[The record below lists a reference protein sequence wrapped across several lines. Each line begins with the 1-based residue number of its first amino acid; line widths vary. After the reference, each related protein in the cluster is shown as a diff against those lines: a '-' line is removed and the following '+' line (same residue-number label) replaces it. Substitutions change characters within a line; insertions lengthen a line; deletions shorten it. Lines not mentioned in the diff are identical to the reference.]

1 MGETGMRILII
12 GAGAIGGIT
21 GGYLART
28 GEDVTLVDRV
38 EAHVHAMQANG
49 LLIDGLPGE
58 LRVPVKAALP
68 EELVGVYDLVLLAVK
83 SQHTRDALPLV
94 VQHLAP
100 EGIGISLQNGLGN
113 KPLLMEVIG
122 AERTVGAMVRVGGG
136 YQGPGHVRHLTHGL
150 FIVGEL
156 DGRMTPRLETI
167 RALLAHVEPTE
178 SSDNLYGWLWAKEVY
193 GSFVVMTALV
203 DATFAEVLDLPHG
216 EELAIRAMSECAR
229 IARADGVRLERFD
242 FLDPNALFSDTP
254 EDRARTA
261 QDLQAIRERFGE
273 VKSGPWRDIVVRKIP
288 IEVDYTLG
296 EIVRIA
302 SRQGTPAPIL
312 ERINQMMREIAA
324 GERPMS
330 PENIAELARIPA
342 LACPP
347 FR

>member
-1 MGETGMRILII
+1 MRILII

-21 GGYLART
+21 GGYLARA

-38 EAHVHAMQANG
+38 EAHVRAMQSNG
-49 LLIDGLPGE
+49 LLVDGLPGE
-58 LRVPVKAALP
+58 MRVPIKAALP
-68 EELVGVYDLVLLAVK
+68 EELDGAYDLVMLAVK

-94 VQHLAP
+94 ARHLAP
-100 EGIGISLQNGLGN
+100 NGIGISLQNGLGN
-113 KPLLMEVIG
+113 KPLLLEAIG
-122 AERTVGAMVRVGGG
+122 TERTIGAMVRVGGG

-156 DGRMTPRLETI
+156 DGRMTERLETV

-216 EELAIRAMSECAR
+216 EELALRAMRECAA
-229 IARADGVRLERFD
+229 IARAEGVRLERFD
-242 FLDPNALFSDTP
+242 FLDPNALLSDTP
-254 EDRARTA
+254 DNRARTV
-261 QDLQAIRERFGE
+261 QDLQTIRERFGHI
-273 VKSGPWRDIVVRKIP
+273 KSGPWRDIVVRKIP

-302 SRQGTPAPIL
+302 ERHGTPAPIL
-312 ERINQMMREIAA
+312 DRINQMMREIAA

-330 PENIAELARIPA
+330 SENIAELARIPA
-342 LACPP
+342 TA
-347 FR
+347 